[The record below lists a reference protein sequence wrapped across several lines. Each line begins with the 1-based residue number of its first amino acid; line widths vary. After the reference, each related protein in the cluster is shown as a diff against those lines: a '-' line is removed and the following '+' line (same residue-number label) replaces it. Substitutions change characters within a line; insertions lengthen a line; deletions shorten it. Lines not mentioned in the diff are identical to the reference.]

1 MKALVASGPGRL
13 VVDEVP
19 EPAHGPGQVLVRTR
33 VTAVS
38 AGTELRMLYRAEDE
52 PAAGPDWPVV
62 GAFGYLACGD
72 VVATGPGVTGL
83 AAGDRV
89 TCGTGWGAH
98 AELLAVDAAS
108 AQVLPPGLSYLDGA
122 CAYWA
127 VPPLCGILAGRP
139 DYYDDVAVVGLGPL
153 GLTAVQLLVPMCRR
167 VIAIDRVAA
176 RCTLAA
182 EFGAVAIDATAA
194 DVAAEVARVSPG
206 RPGVVIQAAGAQAAL
221 ELALAIVREQ
231 GAVVNVGTLPR
242 LSGFDLFWPMQW
254 SGARVVP
261 IHRPPGPQAPGA
273 GLGGATPPD
282 PPGPGLGRS
291 LRQAHLPDVL
301 DMIGRGRLDLRRLCS
316 WVLPAHDAP
325 RAMVLHR
332 DHPDVSLGLAFAWHP
347 DEVAGRPAF
356 EAAART
362 TIESRPPGPAASSH
376 CGARPL

>member
-1 MKALVASGPGRL
+1 MKALVAPGPGRL

-38 AGTELRMLYRAEDE
+38 AGTELRMLYRDQDE
-52 PAAGPDWPVV
+52 PPEASTGPAWPAV

-83 AAGDRV
+83 AVGDRV

-98 AELLAVDAAS
+98 AELLAVDAATVH
-108 AQVLPPGLSYLDGA
+108 VLPPGLSYLDGA

-127 VPPLCGILAGRP
+127 VPPLCGILAARP

-153 GLTAVQLLVPMCRR
+153 GLAAVQMLGPMCRR
-167 VIAIDRVAA
+167 VIAIDPVAA
-176 RCTLAA
+176 RCALAE
-182 EFGAVAIDATAA
+182 EFGAVAVDATSA
-194 DVAAEVARVSPG
+194 DVPAQVERVSPG
-206 RPGVVIQAAGAQAAL
+206 RPGVVIQAAGTQAAL
-221 ELALAIVREQ
+221 ELALGIAAEQ
-231 GAVVNVGTLPR
+231 GVVANVGTLPK

-261 IHRPPGPQAPGA
+261 IARPPGPQAA
-273 GLGGATPPD
+273 
-282 PPGPGLGRS
+282 GPGLGQR
-291 LRQAHLPDVL
+291 LRQAHLPDVF

-316 WVLPAHDAP
+316 WVLPAQDAP
-325 RAMVLHR
+325 RAMALHR

-347 DEVAGRPAF
+347 GEVAARPAF
-356 EAAART
+356 EAAVRT
-362 TIESRPPGPAASSH
+362 TIEKG
-376 CGARPL
+376 